1 MINWENDLQI
11 IRPYAAALQP
21 CTPVLTPLFYFHG
34 LTSTAVYW
42 MTYTTQS
49 PSLPALSILLLGHVQ
64 LAIPK
69 TLSLIRPAIIH
80 SSGLDLANKS
90 HWAFS
95 DFFSLL
101 SSATAAVFLNS
112 VSPSASLTLSRVST
126 VTISARPPHWT
137 WQPAICMPDHFS
149 SSLGLFLALIPPLPL
164 SLSLYARRIEN
175 NSATDGRRHARPCP
189 TRLRIHFICAR
200 GEWIKIND
208 GWTFIAFWGW
218 RRDWGGEA
226 QVAEWDLCLILNQTG
241 RQFDSDW
248 HTALVQPMKTR
259 RREQN
264 NPA

>member
-1 MINWENDLQI
+1 MIYKGHCAGGWTWLTCSNEGCLLRCDNNTLVSESMRFAGFSFPDVMIGCLSLFYNFIQVSCCQWDQTSKHVTKMSSLVLFLNFNGLNDYWSIEKTTCRLSD
-11 IRPYAAALQP
+11 RTLQP
-21 CTPVLTPLFYFHG
+21 YTPVLTPLFYFHG

-164 SLSLYARRIEN
+164 SLSL
-175 NSATDGRRHARPCP
+175 C
-189 TRLRIHFICAR
+189 
-200 GEWIKIND
+200 
-208 GWTFIAFWGW
+208 
-218 RRDWGGEA
+218 
-226 QVAEWDLCLILNQTG
+226 
-241 RQFDSDW
+241 
-248 HTALVQPMKTR
+248 
-259 RREQN
+259 
-264 NPA
+264 